1 MANLRSSLIRL
12 AHTNPEIRPEILSLL
27 KEASDDSAG
36 AAKKFVQ
43 GLQKSLAKSMKTPES
58 KLKVVDKKGV
68 SVLSGSF
75 EGKKFSVLVDPEGS
89 SLNFAGTVD
98 GMLVLSGH
106 APFDSFEKNIAE
118 VVSEVIKSIGKDR
131 SSEIGKD
138 AANKVPYIIGAQ
150 VRDTSTGFYGIVE
163 QGTPAP
169 EKNEKDWTRSVPFKV
184 PATARKSLV
193 RWQEGPKK
201 GTTTWAP
208 WTSIKAVKN
217 AAKAPAKL
225 TGKKLDAAISK
236 AYYKHF
242 NGVQINIM
250 DTVKI
255 SRLGRAAYEGG
266 ATPEEAEKAL
276 DEAMKDAV
284 PKFRQN

>member
-131 SSEIGKD
+131 SSEIGK
-138 AANKVPYIIGAQ
+138 AG
-150 VRDTSTGFYGIVE
+150 
-163 QGTPAP
+163 
-169 EKNEKDWTRSVPFKV
+169 
-184 PATARKSLV
+184 
-193 RWQEGPKK
+193 
-201 GTTTWAP
+201 
-208 WTSIKAVKN
+208 
-217 AAKAPAKL
+217 AKAPAKL